1 MIRPGP
7 RSRGFTL
14 IELLVVIAIIAV
26 LIGLL
31 LPAVQKVREAAARM
45 KCANNLKQIALGLHN
60 YHDAYQT
67 FPPQDRAATVP
78 PCPAANN
85 NFKWGWGSDILP
97 YVEQSA
103 LHAQLKPDGCNM
115 PLATTL
121 YSGQPLLQTGLN
133 IFRCPSDDGPPL
145 NPYFANYATSNYPAN
160 QNVFYPFPPAKPA
173 TIAAITDGTSHT
185 FMIGERRLS
194 PGPNNP
200 NGGVGAAIFG
210 RSSSSDA
217 ALGFHGTWSI
227 NTPITT
233 LTATAFG
240 ADTGC
245 RRFIV
250 SSNHSGGA
258 QFAFCDGSVKFVSQN
273 IATNPAAVTIS
284 GSCVNG
290 GDNPPG
296 SGTNY
301 IIPGGVRAPGPGFV
315 YQNLYNRSDGEVI
328 GGNDY

>member
-1 MIRPGP
+1 
-7 RSRGFTL
+7 
-14 IELLVVIAIIAV
+14 
-26 LIGLL
+26 
-31 LPAVQKVREAAARM
+31 M
-45 KCANNLKQIALGLHN
+45 KCANNLKQIALALHS
-60 YHDAYQT
+60 YHDANQM
-67 FPPQDRAATVP
+67 FPPQDRTATVP

-85 NFKWGWGSDILP
+85 NFKWGWGTDILP

-103 LHAQLKPDGCNM
+103 LHAQLQPDGCNM
-115 PLATTL
+115 PPPTT
-121 YSGQPLLQTGLN
+121 QPLLQTRLS
-133 IFRCPSDDGPPL
+133 IFRCPSDNGPAL

-160 QNVFYPFPPAKPA
+160 QNVFYPLSPTAQPARVA
-173 TIAAITDGTSHT
+173 SITDGTSNT
-185 FMIGERRLS
+185 LMLGERRLS
-194 PGPNNP
+194 PGPSNLQ
-200 NGGVGAAIFG
+200 GGVGAAVFG

-217 ALGFHGTWSI
+217 ALGFHATWSI

-233 LTATAFG
+233 LTETGFG

-245 RRFIV
+245 KRFIV

-315 YQNLYNRSDGEVI
+315 YQNLYNRSDGEVV
-328 GGNDY
+328 GDY